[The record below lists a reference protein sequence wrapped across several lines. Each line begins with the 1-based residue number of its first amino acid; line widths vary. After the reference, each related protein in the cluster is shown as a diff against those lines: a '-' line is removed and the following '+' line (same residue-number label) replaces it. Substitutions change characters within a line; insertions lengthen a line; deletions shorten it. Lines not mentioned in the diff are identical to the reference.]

1 MPYNNHVKTLVSTRP
16 TDHASHDEEVK
27 KTKLFPFAA
36 QLSSAES
43 CEGNLCTHV
52 LKTMAQGFFEHMEFQ
67 TLVDF
72 DAVSVKYITQSLMP

>member
-27 KTKLFPFAA
+27 KTKLFPFA